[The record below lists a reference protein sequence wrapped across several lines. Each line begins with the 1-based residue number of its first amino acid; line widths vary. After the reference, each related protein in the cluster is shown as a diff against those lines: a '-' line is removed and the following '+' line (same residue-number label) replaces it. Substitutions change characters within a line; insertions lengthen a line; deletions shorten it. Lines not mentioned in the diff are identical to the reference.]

1 MPKHRKSPKP
11 SDKDLDC
18 NPMIGGS
25 KGAYRAGA
33 KAKDLEDSLGANT
46 IEGDI
51 ENDTTPQGGI
61 KKSWAK
67 GGGSRP

>member
-1 MPKHRKSPKP
+1 MPKHRKSTTP
-11 SDKDLDC
+11 SDKDLEC
-18 NPMIGGS
+18 NPLIGGS

-33 KAKDLEDSLGANT
+33 RSKELEDSLGANT

-61 KKSWAK
+61 KKSWARS
-67 GGGSRP
+67 GRSRP